1 MATNIDRLKNKIQN
15 GGLTA
20 QGKLSAEEFN
30 LLVEE
35 EITVIEKTKIAAY
48 LGADDGSG
56 GYIDEDGQPVDLSDY
71 AKKTDLAAKQDTL
84 QSGVNIKTINGETI
98 LGSGNI
104 SVSGGSG
111 GGGDVNVI
119 ESISVNGTAQA
130 VTNKNVDISVP
141 TDLSDLTED
150 TTHRTVTDTEKSAWN
165 GKQAALVSG
174 SNIKTVNGESI
185 LGSGNISVS
194 GGTGGDANV
203 IESIT
208 FNGNSVPVT
217 NKNAAITVSIPSA
230 LSDLTA
236 DASHRVVTDTE
247 KNTWN
252 SKQAALE
259 SGTNIKTINGES
271 ILGSGNISVSG
282 ASGGEA
288 NVIESVKV
296 NGTPLSVTNKAVDIT
311 AVPAG
316 IVTQDTTHRMVSD
329 TEKSTWNGKANASD
343 LGSYLPLTGGTVTGM
358 VKFVSSNSWI
368 RQNNSEEL
376 ELAGDGGIRFV
387 DDIIATSSMT
397 CFSSISAASFIKSG
411 GTSAQFLKADGS
423 VDSNEYL
430 TAASYGKRVQFDAI
444 TLGFY
449 VDSEDPVHE
458 EMYIDNNDDGHITYS
473 YGGTDIGPNSIVTGY
488 ISVVG
493 GTSSQFL
500 KADGSVD
507 SNTYLT
513 TETDPTVPSW
523 AKQATK
529 PTYTASEVGALPA
542 STTIPS
548 ALSDLTADSTHRLV
562 TDAEKTEWNAKTS
575 NTGTITKVTTTAGA
589 HTAVNVSSGAVSFNV
604 PTATSHLT
612 NDSGFVT
619 SSSMVTVYSG
629 SSAPSSSL
637 GSNGDIYIQTS

>member
-84 QSGVNIKTINGETI
+84 ESGVNIKTINGETI

-104 SVSGGSG
+104 SISGGSG

-236 DASHRVVTDTE
+236 DSTHRVVTDTE

-296 NGTPLSVTNKAVDIT
+296 NGTALSVTNKAVDIT

-343 LGSYLPLTGGTVTGM
+343 LGSYLPLTGGTVTGTIQ
-358 VKFVSSNSWI
+358 FGSSSSTYIKSADNGDTLAI
-368 RQNNSEEL
+368 CGAEL
-376 ELAGDGGIRFV
+376 IRFG
-387 DDIIATSSMT
+387 TSLDMGSNN
-397 CFSSISAASFIKSG
+397 IENG
-411 GTSAQFLKADGS
+411 GTI
-423 VDSNEYL
+423 
-430 TAASYGKRVQFDAI
+430 TAFSFVK
-444 TLGFY
+444 
-449 VDSEDPVHE
+449 
-458 EMYIDNNDDGHITYS
+458 DN
-473 YGGTDIGPNSIVTGY
+473 
-488 ISVVG
+488 

-513 TETDPTVPSW
+513 AETDPTVPSW

-548 ALSDLTADSTHRLV
+548 ALSDLSDDSSHRTV
-562 TDAEKTEWNAKTS
+562 SDTEKSAWNAKTS

>member
-56 GYIDEDGQPVDLSDY
+56 GYIDEGGQPVDLSDY

-104 SVSGGSG
+104 SISGGSG

-150 TTHRTVTDTEKSAWN
+150 TTHRTVTDTEKSTWN

-236 DASHRVVTDTE
+236 DSTHRVVTDTE
-247 KNTWN
+247 KSTWN

-296 NGTPLSVTNKAVDIT
+296 NGTALSVTNKAVDIT

-343 LGSYLPLTGGTVTGM
+343 LGSYLPLTGGTVTGTIQ
-358 VKFVSSNSWI
+358 FGSSSSTYIKSADNGDTLAI
-368 RQNNSEEL
+368 CGAEL
-376 ELAGDGGIRFV
+376 IRFC
-387 DDIIATSSMT
+387 TSLDMGSNN
-397 CFSSISAASFIKSG
+397 IENG
-411 GTSAQFLKADGS
+411 GTI
-423 VDSNEYL
+423 
-430 TAASYGKRVQFDAI
+430 TAFSFVK
-444 TLGFY
+444 
-449 VDSEDPVHE
+449 
-458 EMYIDNNDDGHITYS
+458 DN
-473 YGGTDIGPNSIVTGY
+473 
-488 ISVVG
+488 

-548 ALSDLTADSTHRLV
+548 ALSDLSDDSSHRTV
-562 TDAEKTEWNAKTS
+562 SDTEKSAWNAKTS